1 MSISY
6 RKITTRLA
14 LILALGDVIG
24 AATLQPAMATTNP
37 DQVADLAHRWAKAN
51 YQTPQD
57 QQEAAFKALADDAAL
72 LVQQNPNNAALLGWQ
87 GIILSSYAGAKGGL
101 GAMGVAKQA
110 RTALQQAAQID
121 EKALGGGID
130 TSLGVLY
137 HKVPGW
143 PLGFGND
150 EQAKAFLERG
160 LALNPDGIDENYF
173 YGDFLLDMGKKKE
186 AKQYLDK
193 AAAAAPRPG
202 REDADAGRHQ
212 DIASDLA
219 KL

>member
-1 MSISY
+1 MTSST
-6 RKITTRLA
+6 RKMATRLA
-14 LILALGDVIG
+14 LVLALGTMISTT
-24 AATLQPAMATTNP
+24 AILPALATTNP
-37 DQVADLAHRWAKAN
+37 DQVADLAHRWAKVT
-51 YQTPQD
+51 YHTPAD
-57 QQEAAFKALADDAAL
+57 QQEAAFKALADDAATL
-72 LVQQNPNNAALLGWQ
+72 AQQNSANAALLGWQ

-101 GAMGVAKQA
+101 GALDIAKQA

-150 EQAKAFLERG
+150 DQARALLERG

-186 AKQYLDK
+186 ARQYLEK

>member
-1 MSISY
+1 MKKSY
-6 RKITTRLA
+6 RNITATMAMAMLLSTPVALA
-14 LILALGDVIG
+14 GFTAAQ
-24 AATLQPAMATTNP
+24 AATDPARI
-37 DQVADLAHRWAKAN
+37 ADLAHRWAKAT
-51 YQTPQD
+51 YQTPEV
-57 QQEAAFKALADDAAL
+57 QQEDAFKALADDAATL
-72 LVQQNPNNAALLGWQ
+72 AQQNPNDAALLGWQ

-101 GAMGVAKQA
+101 GAMSIAKQA
-110 RTALQQAAQID
+110 RAALQQAMQID
-121 EKALGGGID
+121 EKALAGGID

-150 EQAKAFLERG
+150 EQAKAYLERG

-173 YGDFLLDMGKKKE
+173 YGDFLLDTGKKKE
-186 AKQYLDK
+186 AKQYLEK

-212 DIASDLA
+212 DIAGDLA